1 MSTSPSSSAMQ
12 DTAFG
17 KYRLIAKLGHG
28 GMAEVFLA
36 VVTGPAGFNKLQVV
50 KKLRHELTDDAEHLS
65 MFLDEARL
73 AARLNHRNVVQ
84 TFEVGEEAGT
94 FYITMEY
101 LEGAPLNKVM
111 ARARVNPP
119 REGVLLRIIADALA
133 GLHYAHE
140 LKNYDGTPL
149 NIVHR
154 DASPHN
160 IFVCEDGTTK
170 LVDFGIAKASTRSS
184 ETRMGVVKGKV
195 TYMAPEQARCADLD
209 RRADVFVLGIVLWE
223 VLASK
228 KMWDRAQDLEVLQ
241 KLALGKL
248 PRLEDTRPD
257 VPAELA
263 AICAKA
269 LAPEPD
275 DRYAT
280 ALEMRNEILAYL
292 EHAKLKISSEDV
304 GEYVTHLFADKR
316 TEIKGIIE
324 RQIAKLESGNPAVY
338 ELEERGPDSLLPRL
352 ELSGSTGRISVPGD
366 GTGRR
371 GQTGSNRNTGS
382 GRTGSGRRNSGS
394 RSIPPADSPPE
405 STAAQSSRAPGNKW
419 LFGAV
424 AIMALLSSLSA
435 YLFLQSRKP
444 QVVAQADAATTT
456 PAVSVQPQ
464 SLPPSEAF
472 SAAPASSSQAVTK
485 GETIEIKVKA
495 LPSHADIFLDG
506 ARLPSNPYTAKFPA
520 DGVGHKLHAEAE
532 DYRSAGQIVTFD
544 RDAAVELVLERKGPR
559 VVNAAAAGTPGE
571 TPAGPSSPGQ
581 TAAATTPTDSTAKK
595 PKRALGDADSTWTT
609 SPTPTATS
617 TTKRKLGGAD
627 PW

>member
-1 MSTSPSSSAMQ
+1 MQ

-50 KKLRHELTDDAEHLS
+50 KKLRHELTEDAEHLA

-84 TFEVGEEAGT
+84 TFEVGEEGGT
-94 FYITMEY
+94 YYITMEY
-101 LEGAPLNKVM
+101 LEGAPLNKIM
-111 ARARVNPP
+111 GRARANPP
-119 REGVLLRIIADALA
+119 EEGVLLRIVADALA

-140 LKNYDGTPL
+140 LQNYDGTPL

-209 RRADVFVLGIVLWE
+209 RRADIFVLGIVLWE
-223 VLASK
+223 AIAGK

-241 KLALGKL
+241 KLAIGRIPK
-248 PRLEDTRPD
+248 LEDVRPD
-257 VPAELA
+257 APADLV
-263 AICAKA
+263 AICNKA
-269 LAPEPD
+269 LAPEAQ

-280 ALEMRNEILAYL
+280 ALEMRSDIVAYM
-292 EHAKLKISSEDV
+292 ERAKLKISTEEV
-304 GEYVTHLFADKR
+304 GAYVTNLFADKR
-316 TEIKGIIE
+316 ADIKGIIE
-324 RQIAKLESGNPAVY
+324 RQIAKLAEGGPAVY
-338 ELEERGPDSLLPRL
+338 EVEDRSPDSLLPRL
-352 ELSGSTGRISVPGD
+352 DMSGNTGRISVAGE

-371 GQTGSNRNTGS
+371 GNTGSGNRTTGS
-382 GRTGSGRRNSGS
+382 GRTGSGRTPSNHRRSGS
-394 RSIPPADSPPE
+394 RSIPPVDEPPE
-405 STAAQSSRAPGNKW
+405 SAEAAASRSGWDKRMVV
-419 LFGAV
+419 AV
-424 AIMALLSSLSA
+424 GVMALLAAFSA

-444 QVVAQADAATTT
+444 PAVAQADAA
-456 PAVSVQPQ
+456 PAPPTASAEPK
-464 SLPPSEAF
+464 SLPPAEAF
-472 SAAPASSSQAVTK
+472 SAAPPSSAQAVAK

-495 LPSHADIFLDG
+495 IPSHAEIFLDG
-506 ARLPSNPYTAKFPA
+506 ARLPSNPYAGKFPA
-520 DGVGHKLHAEAE
+520 DGAGHKLHAEAE
-532 DYRSAGQIVTFD
+532 NYRSAGQIVTFD
-544 RDAAVELVLERKGPR
+544 RDAAIELVLERKGPR
-559 VVNAAAAGTPGE
+559 AVINVASSPGE
-571 TPAGPSSPGQ
+571 TPASTADSGQ
-581 TAAATTPTDSTAKK
+581 PAAGTTSTDSTAKK
-595 PKRALGDADSTWTT
+595 PKRTLGEGDSPWTT
-609 SPTPTATS
+609 SPAPTATS

>member
-1 MSTSPSSSAMQ
+1 MQ

-36 VVTGPAGFNKLQVV
+36 VVTGPGGFNKLQVV
-50 KKLRHELTDDAEHLS
+50 KKLRHELTEDAEHLA

-84 TFEVGEEAGT
+84 TFEVGEEDGT

-101 LEGAPLNKVM
+101 LEGAPLNKIM
-111 ARARVNPP
+111 GRARVNPP
-119 REGVLLRIIADALA
+119 LNGVMLRIVADALA

-195 TYMAPEQARCADLD
+195 TYMAPEQARCAELD

-223 VLASK
+223 AIVGK

-241 KLALGKL
+241 KLALGKI
-248 PRLEDTRPD
+248 PKLEDACPD
-257 VPAELA
+257 APEDLL

-269 LAPEPD
+269 LAPEAA

-280 ALEMRNEILAYL
+280 ALDMRNDIVAYM
-292 EHAKLKISSEDV
+292 ERAKLKISTEDV
-304 GEYVTHLFADKR
+304 GEYVTNLFADKR
-316 TEIKGIIE
+316 ADIKGIIE
-324 RQIAKLESGNPAVY
+324 RQIAKLADGGPAVY
-338 ELEERGPDSLLPRL
+338 EMEEQSPDSLLPRL
-352 ELSGSTGRISVPGD
+352 DMSGSTGRISVNGE

-371 GQTGSNRNTGS
+371 GHTGSNRTTGS
-382 GRTGSGRRNSGS
+382 GRTGSGRRNSRS
-394 RSIPPADSPPE
+394 RSIPPADAPPE
-405 STAAQSSRAPGNKW
+405 STEAPSSRAGSDKR
-419 LFGAV
+419 LFVAV
-424 AIMALLSSLSA
+424 AVMALFAGLSA
-435 YLFLQSRKP
+435 FLFLQSRKP
-444 QVVAQADAATTT
+444 QATAQADAASPPVTASTQ
-456 PAVSVQPQ
+456 AQ
-464 SLPPSEAF
+464 SLSPPPDAAF
-472 SAAPASSSQAVTK
+472 TAAPASSAQAVTK
-485 GETIEIKVKA
+485 GEMIEIKVKA
-495 LPSHADIFLDG
+495 LPSHAEIFLDG
-506 ARLPSNPYTAKFPA
+506 ARLPSNPYTGKFPA
-520 DGVGHKLHAEAE
+520 DGAGHKLHAEAE

-544 RDAAVELVLERKGPR
+544 RDATIDLALERKGPR
-559 VVNAAAAGTPGE
+559 VISAVGTPSE
-571 TPAGPSSPGQ
+571 TS
-581 TAAATTPTDSTAKK
+581 TATPETNPTDSTAKK
-595 PKRALGDADSTWTT
+595 PKRTLGDGDSPWTT
-609 SPTPTATS
+609 TPTPTTTS

>member
-1 MSTSPSSSAMQ
+1 MQ

-50 KKLRHELTDDAEHLS
+50 KKLRHELTEDAEHLA

-84 TFEVGEEAGT
+84 TSEVGEHAGT
-94 FYITMEY
+94 YYITMEY
-101 LEGAPLNKVM
+101 LEGAPLNKIM
-111 ARARVNPP
+111 GRARANPP
-119 REGVLLRIIADALA
+119 RDGMLLQIVADALA

-149 NIVHR
+149 GIVHR

-223 VLASK
+223 AIAAK

-241 KLALGKL
+241 KLALGKI
-248 PRLEDTRPD
+248 PKLEDACPD
-257 VPAELA
+257 APADLI
-263 AICAKA
+263 AICSKA
-269 LAPEPD
+269 LAPEAA

-280 ALEMRNEILAYL
+280 ALEMRNDIIAYM
-292 EHAKLKISSEDV
+292 ERAKLKISSEDV
-304 GEYVTHLFADKR
+304 GAYVTHLFEDKR
-316 TEIKGIIE
+316 ADIKGIIE
-324 RQIAKLESGNPAVY
+324 RQIAKLAVGDPAVH
-338 ELEERGPDSLLPRL
+338 EMEEPSPDSLLPRL
-352 ELSGSTGRISVPGD
+352 DMGNTGRISITGD
-366 GTGRR
+366 NTGRR
-371 GQTGSNRNTGS
+371 SNTGS
-382 GRTGSGRRNSGS
+382 GNRKTGTGPTGSGRRKSGS
-394 RSIPPADSPPE
+394 RSIPPADVPPDSSDAPE
-405 STAAQSSRAPGNKW
+405 SRAGTDKRMVVA
-419 LFGAV
+419 GAV
-424 AIMALLSSLSA
+424 MTLLAAMCA
-435 YLFLQSRKP
+435 YLFLQSRKAP
-444 QVVAQADAATTT
+444 VVAQGDAASAPVVT
-456 PAVSVQPQ
+456 ASVQPQ
-464 SLPPSEAF
+464 SLPPDAAF
-472 SAAPASSSQAVTK
+472 SAAPPSSAQVVTK
-485 GETIEIKVKA
+485 GEMIEIKVKA
-495 LPSHADIFLDG
+495 LPSHADLFLDG
-506 ARLPSNPYTAKFPA
+506 ARLPSNPYTGKFPA

-532 DYRSAGQIVTFD
+532 DYRAAGQIVTFD
-544 RDAAVELVLERKGPR
+544 QDAAIELVLDRKGPK
-559 VVNAAAAGTPGE
+559 VINAAGSSSDTAAAAADTTQPVAGTN
-571 TPAGPSSPGQ
+571 
-581 TAAATTPTDSTAKK
+581 PTDSTAKK
-595 PKRALGDADSTWTT
+595 PKRALGDGDSPWTT
-609 SPTPTATS
+609 TPTPTTTS

>member
-1 MSTSPSSSAMQ
+1 MQ

-50 KKLRHELTDDAEHLS
+50 KKLRNELTEDPEHLA

-84 TFEVGEEAGT
+84 TFEVGEEDGT
-94 FYITMEY
+94 YYLTMEY
-101 LEGAPLNKVM
+101 LEGAPLNKLL
-111 ARARVNPP
+111 ARARLNPP
-119 REGVLLRIIADALA
+119 SDGVLLRIVADALA
-133 GLHYAHE
+133 GLHYAHD

-209 RRADVFVLGIVLWE
+209 RRADIFVLGIVLWE
-223 VLASK
+223 AIAGK

-241 KLALGKL
+241 KLAIGIIPK
-248 PRLEDTRPD
+248 LEDTCPD
-257 VPAELA
+257 APGDLVS
-263 AICAKA
+263 ICAKA
-269 LAPEPD
+269 LALEPA

-280 ALEMRNEILAYL
+280 ALEMRNDLLAYM
-292 EHAKLKISSEDV
+292 ERAKLKISSEDV
-304 GEYVTHLFADKR
+304 GAYVTNLFADKR
-316 TEIKGIIE
+316 ADIKGVIE
-324 RQIAKLESGNPAVY
+324 RQIAKLANGPAVY
-338 ELEERGPDSLLPRL
+338 EMEEPSPDSLLPRL
-352 ELSGSTGRISVPGD
+352 DVGNTGRISITGE

-371 GQTGSNRNTGS
+371 SNTGSDKRNTGS
-382 GRTGSGRRNSGS
+382 GRTGGGSGRRNLSAQ
-394 RSIPPADSPPE
+394 SIPPADPQPE
-405 STAAQSSRAPGNKW
+405 SIATPSVRQGSDKR
-419 LFGAV
+419 LIGAV
-424 AIMALLSSLSA
+424 AVMTLLAALSA

-444 QVVAQADAATTT
+444 VVVAQAADSVAPPPTA
-456 PAVSVQPQ
+456 PAEPK
-464 SLPPSEAF
+464 SLPPVTAF
-472 SAAPASSSQAVTK
+472 SAAPPSSAQAVAK
-485 GETIEIKVKA
+485 GEMIEIKVKA
-495 LPSHADIFLDG
+495 VPSHADIFLDG
-506 ARLPSNPYTAKFPA
+506 ARLPSNPYTGKFPA
-520 DGVGHKLHAEAE
+520 DGAGHKLHAEAE

-544 RDAAVELVLERKGPR
+544 RDTSIDLVLDRKATR
-559 VVNAAAAGTPGE
+559 VVGAPGSPGE
-571 TPAGPSSPGQ
+571 TQP
-581 TAAATTPTDSTAKK
+581 AATNTTQAVAGTTPPDSTAKK
-595 PKRALGDADSTWTT
+595 PKRALGDADGTWST
-609 SPTPTATS
+609 SPAPTTTS